1 MDKRFVAIQ
10 CKMVQYFVKCLW
22 GCKFM
27 HYIPVAVFVNYTCKS
42 TNIDQWWWFHSTH
55 IIKLITLF
63 KCTLPVSHLNSIAI
77 QLFNHFIM
85 FAGNQAILEDIHSNI
100 DFSYV
105 RILKMMY
112 SMDPDVRLLA
122 GLALATFA
130 YNNVNQQKE
139 IADQGG
145 VRFNCFCPFLQSADE
160 YYRCLS
166 AFQVRRQ
173 METVDYIGDNF

>member
-1 MDKRFVAIQ
+1 MK
-10 CKMVQYFVKCLW
+10 
-22 GCKFM
+22 
-27 HYIPVAVFVNYTCKS
+27 P
-42 TNIDQWWWFHSTH
+42 
-55 IIKLITLF
+55 KLSLVI
-63 KCTLPVSHLNSIAI
+63 V
-77 QLFNHFIM
+77 
-85 FAGNQAILEDIHSNI
+85 GNQAILDDIHSNI

-145 VRFNCFCPFLQSADE
+145 VRFNCFCPFLQSEDE
-160 YYRCLS
+160 YYRCLA
-166 AFQVRRQ
+166 AFQVKNNA
-173 METVDYIGDNF
+173 VSIFD

>member
-1 MDKRFVAIQ
+1 MHLWFWNLFFLQWIVFFLINDISDCQTKLSFVI
-10 CKMVQYFVKCLW
+10 V
-22 GCKFM
+22 
-27 HYIPVAVFVNYTCKS
+27 
-42 TNIDQWWWFHSTH
+42 
-55 IIKLITLF
+55 
-63 KCTLPVSHLNSIAI
+63 
-77 QLFNHFIM
+77 
-85 FAGNQAILEDIHSNI
+85 GNQAILDDIHSNI

-145 VRFNCFCPFLQSADE
+145 VRFNCFCPFLQSEDE
-160 YYRCLS
+160 YYRCLA
-166 AFQVRRQ
+166 AFQVKMLFQYLTNASGRSRDNIHSQ
-173 METVDYIGDNF
+173 TRVTAIKLDQLTFMIIQVSISPYTVKQGYSKAPEMSSSDLMQQ